1 MAYNDTRSDFNF
13 DIVIHRLL
21 PKSTT
26 SHLVLTKYKM

>member
-21 PKSTT
+21 PKST